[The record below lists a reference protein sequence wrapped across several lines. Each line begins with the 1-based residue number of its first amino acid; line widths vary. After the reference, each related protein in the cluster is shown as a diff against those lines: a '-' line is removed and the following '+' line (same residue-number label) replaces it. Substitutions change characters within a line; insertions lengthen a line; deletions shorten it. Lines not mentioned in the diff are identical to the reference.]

1 MLFWQGGSP
10 LSTLSTHLQQ
20 ERVLLLQIG
29 RRQGCVSPDLLDALP
44 RTRAIHPPNLPSY
57 SCPSATLH
65 LLVVCES
72 LLSLTNN
79 TFSIIAA
86 ISFFSA

>member
-44 RTRAIHPPNLPSY
+44 RTRAIHLPSY
-57 SCPSATLH
+57 SSCPRVSANGRL
-65 LLVVCES
+65 
-72 LLSLTNN
+72 
-79 TFSIIAA
+79 F
-86 ISFFSA
+86 ISFFVCCVAA

>member
-20 ERVLLLQIG
+20 ERVLSLQKR

-44 RTRAIHPPNLPSY
+44 RTRAIHLPSY
-57 SCPSATLH
+57 SCPSVANGRL
-65 LLVVCES
+65 
-72 LLSLTNN
+72 
-79 TFSIIAA
+79 F
-86 ISFFSA
+86 ISFFVCCVAA